1 MNSGAVEGR
10 VNWMLELARFL
21 VPALTAFTA
30 FQAIINL
37 FREQTQWWHL
47 WRLQDHIIVCGLGRK
62 GSCLVDDLLAKGH
75 PLVVIEKNL
84 EPAAADEYQRKGVIV
99 IEGDAADPATLET
112 ARLRRASHL
121 VCLLGSDQQNLSI
134 ALQAKQLVKGTR
146 KKDLTCIVHLTS
158 EDLLHLV
165 KKSELNSHSKTPFVL
180 EIFNTYQ
187 LTAHTLVSPNA
198 NQQPLPSHL
207 LVLGLGRLGKQIILQ
222 TAYHHYTQPSFTT
235 DFHITVIDR
244 AARAKIE
251 TLLNEF
257 PQLASVADFTPIE
270 IDLSFNQALKK
281 ALIEH
286 THQGKFDRVYVCLG
300 NPILGIQVSLTL
312 MEIPNLSGV
321 PFFIRLEKNAGLGS
335 LLVDP
340 ITGQAMKNQI
350 VTFDMYE
357 NTCSADL
364 VFAGLHEMLAVHLRE
379 NYIQGLNSQETKRL
393 IKIPWEAVS
402 EDEKDA
408 NRQQASRICH
418 LLGASGYT
426 ISPLYDW
433 DAGKLTFEEEE
444 VIQMAKMEHDLWC
457 QWKRSKGWQYG
468 NPRDDK
474 NKIHPDL
481 RPFDKLTKPEQDK
494 NKDFIINLPALLAKF
509 GFQIDKKS

>member
-1 MNSGAVEGR
+1 MSKPFRSQIKRLWGEIKWAALGILWLLSLSLGYFGFTRYTLENNLSFSFLDRLYLSLQLISMNSGAVEGS

-21 VPALTAFTA
+21 VPAFTAFTA

-84 EPAAADEYQRKGVIV
+84 EPATADEYQRKGVII

-165 KKSELNSHSKTPFVL
+165 KKSELNSHSKTPFIL

-187 LTAHTLVSPNA
+187 HSAHTLVSPNV

-207 LVLGLGRLGKQIILQ
+207 LVLGLGRLGKQIIQQ
-222 TAYHHYTQPSFTT
+222 TAYQHYTQAPSKRL
-235 DFHITVIDR
+235 HITVIDR

-251 TLLNEF
+251 TLLNQS
-257 PQLASVADFTPIE
+257 PQSASVADFTPIE
-270 IDLSFNQALKK
+270 LDLSFNQALKK
-281 ALIEH
+281 ALTKH
-286 THQGKFDRVYVCLG
+286 TDQGKFDRVYVCLG

-312 MEIPNLSGV
+312 MDIPTLSGV

-364 VFAGLHEMLAVHLRE
+364 VFAGLHEMLAVRLRE

-408 NRQQASRICH
+408 NRNKPAASATCWVLQATPS
-418 LLGASGYT
+418 
-426 ISPLYDW
+426 
-433 DAGKLTFEEEE
+433 
-444 VIQMAKMEHDLWC
+444 V
-457 QWKRSKGWQYG
+457 
-468 NPRDDK
+468 
-474 NKIHPDL
+474 
-481 RPFDKLTKPEQDK
+481 PFITGMLV
-494 NKDFIINLPALLAKF
+494 
-509 GFQIDKKS
+509 S